1 MAKILREDQKK
12 RQVTTKGVAIRLSPD
27 FPTPNMDARKSY
39 PQSGSKQQLPTY
51 NSMYPLKISFKDE
64 VKNHEVLFSGIH
76 YRGHEDFKEVSVNH
90 MEAQMVGSFGF

>member
-64 VKNHEVLFSGIH
+64 VKITKCCFLASTIEVVKILRKS
-76 YRGHEDFKEVSVNH
+76 
-90 MEAQMVGSFGF
+90 Q